1 MVTDIEFLKEEL
13 KQKVNEKRYM
23 HSLGVMKMCE
33 KLAKI
38 YDGDIERAKLV
49 GLMHDLAKDMSNE
62 DKLSYVVENNIFCT
76 DVEKRIIDILHGKIS
91 ADICKKKYG
100 FDDEMCMAIS
110 VHTSGKEDMTLL
122 QKILFV
128 ADKTDETRKYD
139 SAEELRNIAYIDLD
153 KAIIKNIDDTLGII
167 IQGNKLMTED
177 SIKTR
182 NYLLMY

>member
-110 VHTSGKEDMTLL
+110 AHTTG
-122 QKILFV
+122 
-128 ADKTDETRKYD
+128 
-139 SAEELRNIAYIDLD
+139 
-153 KAIIKNIDDTLGII
+153 
-167 IQGNKLMTED
+167 
-177 SIKTR
+177 
-182 NYLLMY
+182 